1 MSDWIDTLLL
11 GGYGLATVKVGK
23 KVMVHKKNRALHR
36 KHGSP
41 VFIEN
46 LSIYDFPYTAYWL
59 V

>member
-1 MSDWIDTLLL
+1 MI
-11 GGYGLATVKVGK
+11 K

-46 LSIYDFPYTAYWL
+46 LSIYDFPYTAY
-59 V
+59 